1 MNKIIKL
8 TSIGFAAFAMVLTSC
23 SDDDDDDK
31 VPGIGGE
38 PSIDNVF
45 TQGLPTSVDGTTFTT
60 NDKGQVTKI
69 VDGSEEVTFEYGTF
83 SRATQFNALM
93 KIRDKDY
100 PTDGSDFYMQLNGNG
115 FVTYA
120 EQVYLDAED
129 GVDTWKFEYN
139 ADGQLT
145 RLQRSEGGDDFT
157 ITYTNGDI
165 TKVVQVEEDG
175 DRRENTFVYT
185 NAENAKAVANKGN
198 IMLFDDFFHIDMD
211 EMGIAYFAG
220 MLGKST
226 KNLPMGYSVKAVE
239 GGSDYTNSETYH
251 WEFNADNL
259 PTRFWSGDYEWDAV
273 TFAW

>member
-1 MNKIIKL
+1 
-8 TSIGFAAFAMVLTSC
+8 
-23 SDDDDDDK
+23 
-31 VPGIGGE
+31 
-38 PSIDNVF
+38 

-120 EQVYLDAED
+120 EQVYLDTED

-165 TKVVQVEEDG
+165 TKVVQDQTDG
-175 DRRENTFVYT
+175 DHREYAISYT
-185 NAENAKAVANKGN
+185 NTENANVVANKGN
-198 IMLFDDFFHIDMD
+198 LMLFDDFFQIDMD

-220 MLGKST
+220 LLGKST
-226 KNLPMGYSVKAVE
+226 KNLPMGYTEKSTE
-239 GGSDYTNSETYH
+239 GGSEYTYSETYH
-251 WEFNADNL
+251 WQFNSNNL
-259 PTRFWSGDYEWDAV
+259 PTKFWSGDYEWDAV